1 MFSLFKRVWMQNPPT
16 GGLPPLTLHNTLS
29 GTKEEFQPLNH
40 IVRMYNCGPT
50 PYDEQHIGNLFGPV
64 LFNVLRRTLET
75 WGYKVNQVT
84 NITDFGHL
92 SSDADNGDD
101 KMTLGLKRE
110 GKAFTIE
117 NMLALAEKYADI
129 YFRDNAQLGVDLKK
143 ITFPRASQY
152 IKEEIAL
159 VRALEEKGYA
169 YVTSDGVYFD
179 TKKFVGYGKLG
190 GLTNDT
196 TESRIEE
203 NSEKKNPR
211 DFAVWKFST
220 GGEDKLG
227 WDSPWGKG
235 FPGWH
240 IECTAMIF
248 ALLGKQTDIHT
259 GGIEHIPVHHNNEIA
274 QAEAITGKQYVRYWL
289 HNAHITIEGKKIS
302 KSLGNTVYL
311 HNIVDKGLN
320 PLALRY
326 WFMTGHYRTPMNF
339 TWDALEG
346 ADAALSRLTRAYLEM
361 KDLPAQAG
369 GKADEEFLQ
378 KFYACIANDLGT
390 AQALALIWENLST
403 LNKATLRAADR
414 ILGLGLADARPPQK
428 LKVLKQEDLPEEVKD
443 IVVQREEARTSKDFS
458 KSDHLRAR
466 LDELGFTVIDSS
478 EGQKITKK

>member
-1 MFSLFKRVWMQNPPT
+1 
-16 GGLPPLTLHNTLS
+16 
-29 GTKEEFQPLNH
+29 
-40 IVRMYNCGPT
+40 MYNCGPT
-50 PYDEQHIGNLFGPV
+50 PYDEQHIGNMVPALLGN
-64 LFNVLRRTLET
+64 LLRRSLET
-75 WGYKVNQVT
+75 WGYPVNQVT

-92 SSDADNGDD
+92 SGDNDGNADLGEDR
-101 KMTLGLKRE
+101 MSRGLKRE
-110 GKAFTIE
+110 GWDFTME
-117 NMLALAEKYADI
+117 NMRKLAEKYTEIFLHDI
-129 YFRDNAQLGVDLKK
+129 ASLGVPTNK
-143 ITFPRASQY
+143 IKFPRASDY

-169 YVTSDGVYFD
+169 YVISDGVYFD
-179 TKKFVGYGKLG
+179 TKKFIGYGKLG
-190 GLTNDT
+190 GLADSGP
-196 TESRIEE
+196 TEARIEG

-211 DFAVWKFST
+211 DFALWKFAE
-220 GGEDKLG
+220 GEKKLG
-227 WDSPWGKG
+227 WESPWGKG

-248 ALLGKQTDIHT
+248 ALLGKQIDIHT

-274 QAEAITGKQYVRYWL
+274 QAEAVTGKQYVRYWL

-361 KDLPAQAG
+361 KE
-369 GKADEEFLQ
+369 GKADEVFLQ
-378 KFYACIANDLGT
+378 KFYTCIANDLGT
-390 AQALALIWENLST
+390 AQALALVWENLST
-403 LNKATLRAADR
+403 LNKATLRQADR
-414 ILGLGLADARPPQK
+414 ILGLGFADARPPQK
-428 LKVLKQEDLPEEVKD
+428 LTVLKQEDLPEEIKELVEE
-443 IVVQREEARTSKDFS
+443 REEARSTRDFS
-458 KSDHLRAR
+458 KSDHLRGR
-466 LDELGFTVIDSS
+466 LEELGFTVTDSA

>member
-1 MFSLFKRVWMQNPPT
+1 MFSFFKRAAVQKD
-16 GGLPPLTLHNTLS
+16 LPPLTFHNTLS
-29 GTKEEFQPLNH
+29 GTKEEFRPLNH
-40 IVRMYNCGPT
+40 TVRMYNCGPT
-50 PYDEQHIGNLFGPV
+50 PYDEQHIGNMVPALLGN
-64 LFNVLRRTLET
+64 LLRRSLET
-75 WGYKVNQVT
+75 WGYPVNQVT

-92 SSDADNGDD
+92 SGDNDGNADLGEDR
-101 KMTLGLKRE
+101 MSRGLKRE
-110 GKAFTIE
+110 GWDFTME
-117 NMLALAEKYADI
+117 NMRKLAEKYTEIFLHDI
-129 YFRDNAQLGVDLKK
+129 ASLGVPTNK
-143 ITFPRASQY
+143 IKFPRASDY

-169 YVTSDGVYFD
+169 YVISDGVYFD
-179 TKKFVGYGKLG
+179 TKKFIGYGKLG
-190 GLTNDT
+190 GLADSGP
-196 TESRIEE
+196 TEARIEG

-211 DFAVWKFST
+211 DFALWKFAE
-220 GGEDKLG
+220 GEKKLG
-227 WDSPWGKG
+227 WESPWGKG

-248 ALLGKQTDIHT
+248 ALLGKQIDIHT

-274 QAEAITGKQYVRYWL
+274 QAEAVTGKQYVRYWL

-361 KDLPAQAG
+361 KE
-369 GKADEEFLQ
+369 GKADEVFLQ
-378 KFYACIANDLGT
+378 KFYTCIANDLGT
-390 AQALALIWENLST
+390 AQALALVWENLST
-403 LNKATLRAADR
+403 LNKATLRQADR
-414 ILGLGLADARPPQK
+414 ILGLGFADARPPQK
-428 LKVLKQEDLPEEVKD
+428 LTVLKQEDLPEEIKELVEE
-443 IVVQREEARTSKDFS
+443 REEARSTRDFS
-458 KSDHLRAR
+458 KSDHLRGR
-466 LDELGFTVIDSS
+466 LEELGFTVTDSA